1 MTKPIAI
8 IAGEPNSI
16 SSEIIF
22 KFWKSRK
29 KFQHKP
35 IIIIGNARLLELQN
49 KKLRYQIPIKKVDFN
64 FKKKNLIGNKLP
76 VYDVKFN
83 QNKPFQKISNK
94 SNKYI
99 FECFDVALRLSKKK
113 KILGLINCPISKEFL
128 FKGKYQGI
136 TEYLAKKSGSK
147 DSEVMLIYNK
157 KLSVSPLTTHIPLS
171 QVSTKLSKSKI
182 IKKLK
187 TINEFYK
194 KYFNKSPN
202 IAILGLNPHNF
213 SNKKKSEENEIILPS
228 IKMAKK
234 KGIKA
239 FGPIST
245 DTSFMVF
252 KKYKFDVIVGMYHD
266 QVLTPFKAL
275 FQYDA
280 INITLGLPYIRISPD
295 HGIAENI
302 VGKKIANP
310 NSLIYSIKFFNYINK

>member
-1 MTKPIAI
+1 MIKPIAI

-29 KFQHKP
+29 KFYHKP
-35 IIIIGNARLLELQN
+35 IVVIGNAKLLELQK
-49 KKLRYQIPIKKVDFN
+49 KKLRYQIPIKKVDLN
-64 FKKKNLIGNKLP
+64 FKKENLIGNKLP
-76 VYDVKFN
+76 VYDVKFS
-83 QNKPFQKISNK
+83 QNKPFKKISKK

-99 FECFDVALRLSKKK
+99 FKCFDVALKLSKKK

-128 FKGKYQGI
+128 FKKKYQGI

-147 DSEVMLIYNK
+147 DNEVMLIYNK

-171 QVSTKLSKSKI
+171 QVSKKLSKSKMI
-182 IKKLK
+182 QKLI
-187 TINEFYK
+187 TINKFYK
-194 KYFNKSPN
+194 KYLNKNPN
-202 IAILGLNPHNF
+202 IGILGLNPHNF
-213 SNKKKSEENEIILPS
+213 SNKKKSEENEIILPA
-228 IKMAKK
+228 IKIAKK
-234 KGIKA
+234 KGIKVI
-239 FGPIST
+239 GPIST
-245 DTSFMVF
+245 DTSFMVS

-275 FQYDA
+275 FKYDA

-295 HGIAENI
+295 HGVAKNI
-302 VGKKIANP
+302 VGKNIANP

>member
-22 KFWKSRK
+22 KFWKLRK
-29 KFQHKP
+29 KFYHKP
-35 IIIIGNARLLELQN
+35 IVVIGNAKLLELQN
-49 KKLRYQIPIKKVDFN
+49 KKLRYQIPIKKVDLN
-64 FKKKNLIGNKLP
+64 FKKENLIGNKLP

-99 FECFDVALRLSKKK
+99 FECFDVALMLSKKK

-128 FKGKYQGI
+128 FKKKYQGI

-147 DSEVMLIYNK
+147 DNEVMLIYNK

-187 TINEFYK
+187 TINKFYK
-194 KYFNKSPN
+194 KYFNKNPN

-239 FGPIST
+239 FGPISA

-275 FQYDA
+275 FQYEA

-295 HGIAENI
+295 HGVAENI
-302 VGKKIANP
+302 VGKNIANP

>member
-1 MTKPIAI
+1 MIKPIAI

-22 KFWKSRK
+22 KFWKLRK

-35 IIIIGNARLLELQN
+35 IIIIGNAQLLKLQN
-49 KKLRYQIPIKKVDFN
+49 KKLRCRISIKKVDSN
-64 FKKKNLIGNKLP
+64 FKKENLIGNKLP

-83 QNKPFQKISNK
+83 QNEPFKKISDK

-99 FECFDVALRLSKKK
+99 FDCFDVALKLIKKK
-113 KILGLINCPISKEFL
+113 RILGLINCPVSKEFL
-128 FKGKYQGI
+128 FKKRYQGV
-136 TEYLAKKSGSK
+136 TEYLAKKSNSR
-147 DSEVMLIYNK
+147 DREVMLIFNK

-171 QVSTKLSKSKI
+171 EVSAKLSKSRI

-187 TINEFYK
+187 TISRFYK
-194 KYFNKSPN
+194 KYFNKNPN
-202 IAILGLNPHNF
+202 IAVLGLNPHNF
-213 SNKKKSEENEIILPS
+213 SNKKKSEEKEIIIPS
-228 IKMAKK
+228 IKIARK
-234 KGIKA
+234 KGIKI
-239 FGPIST
+239 FGPIPA
-245 DTSFMVF
+245 DTSFMLF

-295 HGIAENI
+295 HGVAENI

-310 NSLIYSIKFFNYINK
+310 NSLIYSIKFFNYINQ

>member
-22 KFWKSRK
+22 KFWKYRK
-29 KFQHKP
+29 KFYHKP
-35 IIIIGNARLLELQN
+35 IIIIGNAKLLELQN
-49 KKLRYQIPIKKVDFN
+49 KKLRYQIPIKKVDLN
-64 FKKKNLIGNKLP
+64 FKKENLIGNKLP

-99 FECFDVALRLSKKK
+99 FECFDVALMLSKKK

-128 FKGKYQGI
+128 FKKKYQGI

-147 DSEVMLIYNK
+147 DNEVMLIYNK

-187 TINEFYK
+187 TINKFYK
-194 KYFNKSPN
+194 KYFNKNPN

-239 FGPIST
+239 FGPISA
-245 DTSFMVF
+245 DTSFMIF

-275 FQYDA
+275 FQYEA

-295 HGIAENI
+295 HGVAKNI
-302 VGKKIANP
+302 VGKNIANP

>member
-22 KFWKSRK
+22 KFWKYRK
-29 KFQHKP
+29 KFYHKP
-35 IIIIGNARLLELQN
+35 IVIIGNAKLLELQN
-49 KKLRYQIPIKKVDFN
+49 KKLRYQIPIKKVDLN
-64 FKKKNLIGNKLP
+64 FKKENLIGNKLP

-99 FECFDVALRLSKKK
+99 FECFDTALMLSKKK

-128 FKGKYQGI
+128 FKKKYQGI

-147 DSEVMLIYNK
+147 DNEVMLIYNK

-187 TINEFYK
+187 TINKFYK
-194 KYFNKSPN
+194 KYFNKSPK

-234 KGIKA
+234 KGIKV
-239 FGPIST
+239 FGPISA

-275 FQYDA
+275 FQYEA

-295 HGIAENI
+295 HGVAENI
-302 VGKKIANP
+302 VGKNIANP

>member
-22 KFWKSRK
+22 KFWKHRK
-29 KFQHKP
+29 KFYHKP
-35 IIIIGNARLLELQN
+35 IVIIGNAKLLELQN
-49 KKLRYQIPIKKVDFN
+49 KKLRYQIPIKKVDLN
-64 FKKKNLIGNKLP
+64 FKKENLIGNKLP

-99 FECFDVALRLSKKK
+99 FECFDTALMLSKKK

-128 FKGKYQGI
+128 FKKKYQGI

-147 DSEVMLIYNK
+147 DNEVMLIYNK

-182 IKKLK
+182 IKNLK
-187 TINEFYK
+187 T
-194 KYFNKSPN
+194 

-234 KGIKA
+234 KGIKV
-239 FGPIST
+239 FGPISA
-245 DTSFMVF
+245 DTSFMIF

-275 FQYDA
+275 FQYEA

-295 HGIAENI
+295 HGVAENI
-302 VGKKIANP
+302 VGKNIANP